1 MIVQEDVPYTKEEVK
16 AMVKTIHDLRE
27 KVNQLGWH
35 PASESPQLDKDG
47 NSQDVI
53 AICGTVN
60 SYFDVPLPRWSKVV
74 NGIWGD
80 NNVKWW
86 CYPPEE
92 E

>member
-1 MIVQEDVPYTKEEVK
+1 MIVQEDVHYTKEEVK

-27 KVNQLGWH
+27 KVSQLGWH
-35 PASESPQLDKDG
+35 PVSELPPLDEDG

-53 AICGTVN
+53 VICGTVN

-80 NNVKWW
+80 KDVKWW
-86 CYPPEE
+86 CYPPKEE
-92 E
+92 

>member
-27 KVNQLGWH
+27 KVSQLGWH
-35 PASESPQLDKDG
+35 PASKLPPLDEDG

-53 AICGTVN
+53 VICGTVN

-80 NNVKWW
+80 KDVKWW
-86 CYPPEE
+86 CYPPKEE
-92 E
+92 